1 MKLFSTQSEEIQN
14 QEKLY
19 QEAKKRQKMKTE
31 NFIVIT
37 DSDVELLQKS
47 LQFYSENYPV
57 INNQNQ
63 ISGVLRKLY
72 SLRTLFKN
80 SPNKELYI
88 QKN

>member
-1 MKLFSTQSEEIQN
+1 
-14 QEKLY
+14 
-19 QEAKKRQKMKTE
+19 MKTE

-37 DSDVELLQKS
+37 DSDLELLQKS

-80 SPNKELYI
+80 NPNKELYI
-88 QKN
+88 QN

>member
-1 MKLFSTQSEEIQN
+1 MKLFSTQSKEIQN

-19 QEAKKRQKMKTE
+19 QEIKKRNKMKTE

-37 DSDVELLQKS
+37 DSDLELLQKS

-80 SPNKELYI
+80 NPNKELYI
-88 QKN
+88 QN